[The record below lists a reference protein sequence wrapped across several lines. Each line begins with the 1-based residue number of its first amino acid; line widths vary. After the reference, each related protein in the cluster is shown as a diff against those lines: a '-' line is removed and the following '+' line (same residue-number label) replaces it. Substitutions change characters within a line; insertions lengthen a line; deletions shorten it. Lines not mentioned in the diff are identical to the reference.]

1 MNLLWMYINLVGFV
15 CLVFLFLFLILQGR
29 HTGNC
34 TILFSPFF
42 CSTLLYN
49 DFIVNTYIYIYT
61 IGLRTSFY
69 NLLVPL
75 HTHTLIA

>member
-49 DFIVNTYIYIYT
+49 DFIVNTYIYIYIYIYIQLDCEQVFT
-61 IGLRTSFY
+61 TY
-69 NLLVPL
+69 
-75 HTHTLIA
+75 